1 MIVRIVFNISE
12 NLKTSVL
19 NYLFQVGNKIF
30 KATSIRH
37 SYIVCIVDFDQ
48 IFPHMITMKGKNAR
62 RSAQL

>member
-19 NYLFQVGNKIF
+19 HYLFQVGNKIF

-37 SYIVCIVDFDQ
+37 SYIVFIVDFEQ
-48 IFPHMITMKGKNAR
+48 IFPHMIKMKGKYAR
-62 RSAQL
+62 TSAQL

>member
-19 NYLFQVGNKIF
+19 HYLLQVGNKIF

-37 SYIVCIVDFDQ
+37 SYIVFIVDFEQ
-48 IFPHMITMKGKNAR
+48 IFPHMIKMKGKNAR
-62 RSAQL
+62 TSAQI